1 MNRKT
6 TFVFVSLVF
15 VILILPF
22 VGMTFW
28 PTTETTENTPLAE
41 IPSRFTDGKPNIRY
55 LSDWGDYFDDH
66 FAFRQQFVTAN
77 AKLYGTVFHQSTTDQ
92 VIFGKNGWLYYSGTL
107 KDYQGKTVLSDRA
120 WFCLVHNLKLMQEY
134 TESRGSRFLVT
145 IAPNKNSLYRENM
158 PERYFEGTPKNID
171 LISEKLNGAGVP
183 YADLYSLFRE
193 QNEPLYFKKDSHWN
207 NKGAVLAYRAICES
221 LGKEDYETYE
231 NVECTEQYTHLG
243 DLDEMLYPLAA
254 KPEKDYIY
262 ARKEGFDCGTEN
274 YMDQWIETNHSG
286 KTGRLLM
293 YRDSFGESL
302 LPFLAEEFEQA
313 YFSRLVPY
321 HLTQIEQYHP
331 DYVVIERV
339 ERRLSS
345 FVEEAPVMPAPE
357 RGNLSALQA
366 EKQSKLKAE
375 FQGSYLSVSGVIPS
389 ELVSDESEV
398 YVAVRSS
405 DGKTKTYQPF
415 YLSGEQETI
424 QLYLK
429 KETVPEGTLSIQM
442 ITEVGNQ
449 YVIAGSAILNSH

>member
-6 TFVFVSLVF
+6 ALVFISLVF
-15 VILILPF
+15 VIVILPF
-22 VGMTFW
+22 AGMTLW

-41 IPSRFTDGKPNIRY
+41 FPSRFEEGKPNLRY
-55 LSDWGDYFDDH
+55 LSDLGGYFEDH

-77 AKLYGTVFHQSTTDQ
+77 AKLYGTVFHQSATDQ
-92 VIFGKNGWLYYSGTL
+92 VVFGKNGWLYYSGTL
-107 KDYQGKTVLSDRA
+107 GDYQGKTALSDRE

-134 TESRGSRFLVT
+134 TESMGSRFLVT
-145 IAPNKNSLYRENM
+145 IAPNKNSLYPENM
-158 PERYFEGTPKNID
+158 PERYLEGTQKNID

-183 YADLYSLFRE
+183 YADLYSLFR
-193 QNEPLYFKKDSHWN
+193 QQKEPLYFKKDSHWN

-231 NVECTEQYTHLG
+231 NAVCTEQYVHLG

-254 KPEKDYIY
+254 KAEKDYIY
-262 ARKEGFDCGTEN
+262 TRKEGYDCGTEN
-274 YMDQWIETNHSG
+274 YMDNWIETTNSG
-286 KTGRLLM
+286 KQGRLLM

-302 LPFLAEEFEQA
+302 LPFLAEEFEQT

-345 FVEEAPVMPAPE
+345 FSEEAPVMPAPE
-357 RGNLSALQA
+357 RDNLSALQA
-366 EKQSKLKAE
+366 EKQTELNAA

-389 ELVSDESEV
+389 GLVSDESEV
-398 YVAVRSS
+398 YIAVQSS
-405 DGKTKTYQPF
+405 DGETRTYQPF
-415 YLSGEQETI
+415 YLSGEQETV

-429 KETVPEGTLSIQM
+429 KETVPDGTFSIQM
-442 ITEVGNQ
+442 IAEVGNQ
-449 YVIAGSAILNSH
+449 YVIAGSAVLNSN